1 MDPRSRRRG
10 LQGISGG
17 RQSIMPV
24 ERPKD
29 TKYTLQRLWYFF
41 KDEKRGLVTTFLLIF
56 IYSLLNLMA
65 PYLIGKTVDVIAT
78 GPDMVNFKELK
89 IYVALLLLVY
99 FLSNGLIFLQ
109 EYIVAGIAQR
119 VVYKIRERVYDKLQ
133 VLPIIYFDSY
143 THGEIMSRISND
155 VDNISNTIS
164 QSTVQF
170 MASAVN
176 IMGSLAMMLYLS
188 RIMTVTSL
196 ITVPMVFLLTKSIA
210 NRTRVLFLQQQRAL
224 GRLNGYI
231 EESISGIYVIKAFSN
246 EERVIE
252 KFKEQNQLLR
262 EVGVRAQIW
271 SGFLM
276 PLMNVI
282 ANFGF
287 AVVAIVGSILVV
299 RNTISLGIVAS
310 FISYSKEF
318 TRPLNEIASTFN
330 TLQSGI
336 AGAERVFQLMDEEEE
351 RKDGPDAI
359 EVKKINGEVEFKNVS
374 FEYKKG
380 EEVLKDVSFKVEPG
394 TNVALVGPTGAGKT
408 TIVNLLTGFYEIEKG
423 EILIDGIN
431 IKDYKKDSLRRIF
444 GMVLQDTYL
453 FSGTI
458 RENIRYGRLDA
469 TDEEIIEAAKMSRA
483 HEFIDK
489 LPKGYD
495 TVLVEGGHN
504 LSQGQRQLLA
514 ISRAILA
521 DPSILILDEATSNV
535 DTRTELKIQEAM
547 FKLMEG
553 RTTFIIAHR
562 LSTIR
567 DADIIML
574 INNGEIIEKGSHK
587 ELINKKGAYYNL
599 YMSQFEN
606 KEKML

>member
-29 TKYTLQRLWYFF
+29 TKYTLERLWYFF

-224 GRLNGYI
+224 GRLNGHI

>member
-224 GRLNGYI
+224 GRLNGHI

>member
-224 GRLNGYI
+224 GRLNGHI

-246 EERVIE
+246 EKRVIE

>member
-65 PYLIGKTVDVIAT
+65 PYLIGRTVDVIAT

-224 GRLNGYI
+224 GRLNGHI

>member
-41 KDEKRGLVTTFLLIF
+41 KDEKKGLVTTFLLIF

-224 GRLNGYI
+224 GRLNGHI

>member
-1 MDPRSRRRG
+1 MDPRNRRRG

-65 PYLIGKTVDVIAT
+65 PYLIGKTVDVIAA

-224 GRLNGYI
+224 GRLNGHI

>member
-65 PYLIGKTVDVIAT
+65 PYLIGRTVDVIAA

-224 GRLNGYI
+224 GRLNGHI

>member
-65 PYLIGKTVDVIAT
+65 PYLIGRTVDVIAA

-224 GRLNGYI
+224 GRLNGHI
-231 EESISGIYVIKAFSN
+231 EESISGTYVIKAFSN

>member
-1 MDPRSRRRG
+1 MDPRNRRRG

-65 PYLIGKTVDVIAT
+65 PYLIGRTVDVIAA

-224 GRLNGYI
+224 GRLNGHI

>member
-65 PYLIGKTVDVIAT
+65 PYLIGKTVDVIAA

-224 GRLNGYI
+224 GRLNGHI
-231 EESISGIYVIKAFSN
+231 EESISGTYVIKAFSN

>member
-65 PYLIGKTVDVIAT
+65 PYLIGKTVDVIAA

-224 GRLNGYI
+224 GRLNGHI

>member
-1 MDPRSRRRG
+1 MDPRNRRRG

-224 GRLNGYI
+224 GRLNGHI